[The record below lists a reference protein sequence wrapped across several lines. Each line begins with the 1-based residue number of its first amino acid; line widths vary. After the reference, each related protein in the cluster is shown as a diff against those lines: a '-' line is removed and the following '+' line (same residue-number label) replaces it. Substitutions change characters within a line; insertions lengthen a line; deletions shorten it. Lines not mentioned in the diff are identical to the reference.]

1 MQPQHSGIRNRP
13 ASLVVR
19 IVVGVALVVAM
30 LPQRDVLADHSNLT
44 SDQVAAE
51 IVRSQLKADEL
62 AQRWAEAESRGE
74 EIAVEIT
81 TATAEL
87 AAATAAYAGIRNDL
101 VSIAIDSFTGGTG
114 SVLPFGDV
122 ADHLQTEVLRGIA
135 LDVGEIDL
143 DQVDALRTD
152 LDEKNSRLASLQ
164 QQNLRHSEQLAANQA
179 ELDKQLVELE
189 QLRVHLK
196 DEEVRRA
203 YEAELARQRKL
214 QAAQRAE
221 VEAAAARAA
230 AVAAAA
236 APAKGSGV
244 QSVAAPRVATP
255 ASQPAAAPAPLPAA
269 SPAAAATPAQQ
280 PSAPSDAP
288 ADASSDP
295 DPDPDPVPA
304 PAPAPA
310 PAAVARGGDWL
321 CPVAGPTAFGD
332 SWGAP
337 RSGGRSHQGV
347 DMMSPHGTPLVAVV
361 SGSVTMKTNALGG
374 NTIWLSGSDGARYYY
389 AHLSSWEGSS
399 RSVSA
404 GEVIGYVG
412 ATGNTSANHLH
423 FEIHPGGGAAVNPY
437 PTVRA
442 NC

>member
-1 MQPQHSGIRNRP
+1 MQPQHSGIRDRP
-13 ASLVVR
+13 TSLVVR

-30 LPQRDVLADHSNLT
+30 LPQHDALADHSNLT

-51 IVRSQLKADEL
+51 IVRSQIKADEL

-74 EIAVEIT
+74 GIAVEID

-87 AAATAAYAGIRNDL
+87 AAATAAYAGIRDDL

-122 ADHLQTEVLRGIA
+122 TDQLQTEVLRNVA

-164 QQNLRHSEQLAANQA
+164 QQNLRHGEQLAANQA
-179 ELDKQLVELE
+179 ELEAQLIELE

-203 YEAELARQRKL
+203 YEAELARQREV

-221 VEAAAARAA
+221 AEDAAARAA

-244 QSVAAPRVATP
+244 RAVAVPRVATP

-269 SPAAAATPAQQ
+269 APAAAAAPAQQ
-280 PSAPSDAP
+280 PSAPANVP
-288 ADASSDP
+288 ADDSSDP
-295 DPDPDPVPA
+295 EPALA

-310 PAAVARGGDWL
+310 PAAVARGGNWV

-332 SWGAP
+332 TWGAP

-361 SGSVTMKTNALGG
+361 SGSVTMKTNNLGG
-374 NTIWLSGSDGARYYY
+374 NAIWLSGSDGARYYY

-399 RSVSA
+399 RGVSA

-412 ATGNTSANHLH
+412 ATGNTTANHLH

-442 NC
+442 YC

>member
-13 ASLVVR
+13 TSLVVR

-51 IVRSQLKADEL
+51 IVRSQIKADEL

-74 EIAVEIT
+74 EIAVEIN

-87 AAATAAYAGIRNDL
+87 AAATAAYAGIRDDL

-114 SVLPFGDV
+114 SALPFGDV
-122 ADHLQTEVLRGIA
+122 ADQLQTEVLRGIA

-143 DQVDALRTD
+143 DEVDALRTD

-164 QQNLRHSEQLAANQA
+164 AQNLRHSEQLAANQA
-179 ELDKQLVELE
+179 ELDAQLVQLE

-203 YEAELARQRKL
+203 YEAELARQRKV

-221 VEAAAARAA
+221 AEAAAARAA

-244 QSVAAPRVATP
+244 QAVAVPRVATP

-280 PSAPSDAP
+280 PSAPADAP
-288 ADASSDP
+288 VDDSSDP
-295 DPDPDPVPA
+295 DPA

-310 PAAVARGGDWL
+310 PVAVARGGNWV

-361 SGSVTMKTNALGG
+361 SGSVTMKTNTLGG
-374 NTIWLSGSDGARYYY
+374 NTIWLNGSDGARYYY